1 MLQSDIN
8 ELVNQAKRVITP
20 LSPISTFAARN
31 PWEGLEDA
39 SFDQVARWLKSVRD
53 IDIYPNAS
61 TIHRAISNKEI
72 DLKVFEERL
81 DENRAHYNNR
91 SLSDSDINT
100 YIQRAKNL
108 KTIEE
113 GYFNTKDNEKLEKW
127 VQTNFKDY
135 KKKEDVIAQSAS
147 VFTKEGTRLIDILN
161 AHMIKWSKLY
171 VDDFQSSWTMPKREK
186 GFYHAWQRLVKHDS
200 LFTKKQ
206 RLTLTH
212 LPNQATEAI
221 EYAFQELGVKEEHR
235 QSYIESHLLSLPG
248 WAGIMYHRSQTQSN
262 DAYLLTDYVA
272 IRLSIEMALLND
284 HHTTL
289 LKKSIY
295 LQKKLEQ
302 IRYLLF
308 NIQMNVEQWLNLS
321 SKKQQAY
328 IEVGTLLCHYYFN
341 KLWLDAFE
349 ESHERRLVDE
359 IYRVPTEDTNQ
370 AKAKVQL
377 AFCIDVRS
385 EPFRRHLESEGPF
398 ETIGIA
404 GFFGLP
410 IQKEV
415 LDEQFAHP
423 SLPVMVEPA
432 YRIKEYADQH
442 EMKIYNQQQHTLTS
456 MFYNFKLMK
465 NNVLPSLLLPELSG
479 PFLSIATLANTIF
492 PKKAQRIVHRFSQ
505 KWLRKPTGKL
515 TIQREQDAYSKLPIG
530 FTLEEQIQFSKK
542 ALQLMDLTD
551 DFAPL
556 IVLCGHG
563 SESHNN
569 PYHASLECGACGG
582 ASSGFNAKLLAVMC
596 NQENVRRG
604 LLMEG
609 IDIPRHTVFIAAEH
623 QTSVDELEYIYVPPL
638 TTEAQ
643 NAFDE
648 LKHVMPKV
656 CYKANLE
663 RLASLP
669 NIKNTDHNPNAE
681 AHRHASDWSEV
692 RPEWGLARNAE
703 FIIGKRQITQNSNLE
718 GRAFL
723 HNYDWTKD
731 EDGEILN
738 TIISG
743 PALVAQ
749 WINLQYYASTVAP
762 HYYGSGSKTTQTVTS
777 GVGVMQGNAS
787 DLMYG
792 LPWQSVMMNDKEAY
806 HAPIRLLIVI
816 QAPDAYIQRLLKH
829 HNHFRQ
835 KVDHQWIR
843 LASID
848 ENNSWKDW

>member
-186 GFYHAWQRLVKHDS
+186 GFYHAWQRLVKHDP

-206 RLTLTH
+206 RLTLAH

-272 IRLSIEMALLND
+272 IRLSIEMVLLND

-328 IEVGTLLCHYYFN
+328 IELGTRFSLFYFK
-341 KLWLDAFE
+341 KLWLDAWE
-349 ESHERRLVDE
+349 ETHERRLVDE

-370 AKAKVQL
+370 EKAKVQL

-479 PFLSIATLANTIF
+479 PFLSIATIANTIF
-492 PKKAQRIVHRFSQ
+492 PKKAKRIVHRFSQ

-530 FTLEEQIQFSKK
+530 FTLDEQIQFSKK

-604 LLMEG
+604 LFDG
-609 IDIPRHTVFIAAEH
+609 RNRHSKTY
-623 QTSVDELEYIYVPPL
+623 SVY
-638 TTEAQ
+638 
-643 NAFDE
+643 
-648 LKHVMPKV
+648 
-656 CYKANLE
+656 
-663 RLASLP
+663 S
-669 NIKNTDHNPNAE
+669 HNPNAE